1 MSNGKYKLFRTKIGY
16 TKVRVQKS
24 WCNGGE
30 QQRDVENEV
39 FPEKILV
46 V

>member
-1 MSNGKYKLFRTKIGY
+1 MSNGKYKLFRTKIEY

-24 WCNGGE
+24 WRNVGE
-30 QQRDVENEV
+30 QQRNVENEV
-39 FPEKILV
+39 FPEEILV